1 MYYSFVLLVFL
12 CCPAMCLYVLSSVLW
27 CLLRF
32 LYNKLFLISYLRQVA
47 LQVFVNYLSYAF
59 ESMNDIRHKY
69 DILSDHTKRKLFNN
83 TESEFNKMASQKN
96 THVF

>member
-1 MYYSFVLLVFL
+1 MCILLWCHFVKFILSIIKQLSFSMIAIF
-12 CCPAMCLYVLSSVLW
+12 YVL
-27 CLLRF
+27 
-32 LYNKLFLISYLRQVA
+32 QVA

-59 ESMNDIRHKY
+59 ESMNDLRHKY